1 MEIVERLLAG
11 EVRAL
16 ARSIS
21 LVEDHAPEAVSI
33 LQQVFPHTGKAN
45 VIGITGPPGAGKSSL
60 VDGLIA
66 NYREQGNKV
75 GVIAVD
81 PSSAFSGGAILG
93 DRVRMQEHAT
103 DQSVFIRSMATR
115 GYLGG
120 LSRAT
125 ADALDLLD
133 AAGYDPIILETVGVG
148 QDEIDVVR
156 TADVVCVVLV
166 PGMGDGIQAIKAGI
180 LEIADLFVINKA
192 DHARVERL
200 EQELK
205 YMLSLTDQH
214 DGPLP
219 AIKRTIA
226 INREGLPE
234 LQQEIE
240 HYLTTLDRQRRQE
253 RRGQR
258 SHARFMSLLAEQLI
272 QHVTDRTLPEDTLK
286 HTVQQITE
294 RHLDPYTAVERVI
307 AESMKK

>member
-11 EVRAL
+11 EMRAL

-21 LVEDHAPEAVSI
+21 LVENHAPEAVGI
-33 LQQVFPHTGKAN
+33 LQKVFPHTGRAN

-66 NYREQGNKV
+66 SYREQGHKV

-103 DQSVFIRSMATR
+103 DPSVFIRSMATR

-125 ADALDLLD
+125 ADALDLMD

-156 TADVVCVVLV
+156 TADMVCVVLV

-180 LEIADLFVINKA
+180 LEIADMFVINKA
-192 DHARVERL
+192 DHARVDRL

-205 YMLSLTDQH
+205 YMLSLTDNH

-219 AIKRTIA
+219 QIKRTIA

-234 LQQEIE
+234 LQQEISS
-240 HYLTTLDRQRRQE
+240 YLTKLDGERRHERRRQRSQ
-253 RRGQR
+253 
-258 SHARFMSLLAEQLI
+258 ARFMALLAETLI
-272 QHVTDRTLPEDTLK
+272 EHVVDRSLPEHTLRQ
-286 HTVQQITE
+286 TVEKIME
-294 RHLDPYTAVERVI
+294 RRLDPYTAVERVI
-307 AESMKK
+307 ADVMRD